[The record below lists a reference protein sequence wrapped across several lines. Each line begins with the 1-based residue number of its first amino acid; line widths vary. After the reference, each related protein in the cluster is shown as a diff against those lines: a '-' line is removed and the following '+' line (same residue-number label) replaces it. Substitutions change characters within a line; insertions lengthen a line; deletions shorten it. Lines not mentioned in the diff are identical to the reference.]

1 MNPALGLGNV
11 LAPFIDFAQPLLAP
25 CMLNYSAAGI
35 QSFSQLKYHGDVN
48 SCLRCKGSSLGVA
61 FMRRPG
67 ATLTEDELKAYNK
80 EHLGGYKKPKKI

>member
-11 LAPFIDFAQPLLAP
+11 LAPFIDFAQPLLAS
-25 CMLNYSAAGI
+25 CTLYYSAAGT
-35 QSFSQLKYHGDVN
+35 QSLSQKYHGDVN

-80 EHLGGYKKPKKI
+80 EHLGG